1 MIDSILRCVP
11 ARWRGAVRAAADA
24 ACRAAFVAGQL
35 AERARVL
42 EVVWPCDVRPWT
54 QDPCDRCNA
63 CARRRAIESGADPPP
78 WLLRPARS
86 VSALDDGAAMA
97 PC

>member
-42 EVVWPCDVRPWT
+42 EILTDCANGPKGYACGHC
-54 QDPCDRCNA
+54 DPCA
-63 CARRRAIESGADPPP
+63 QRRNIESGESPSPH
-78 WLLRPARS
+78 WRPDRAL
-86 VSALDDGAAMA
+86 VPGLDDGAAMA